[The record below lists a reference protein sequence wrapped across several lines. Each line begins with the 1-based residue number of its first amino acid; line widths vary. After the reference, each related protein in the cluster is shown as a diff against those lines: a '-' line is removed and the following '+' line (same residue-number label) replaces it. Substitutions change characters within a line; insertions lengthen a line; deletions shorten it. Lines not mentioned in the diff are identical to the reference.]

1 MAGDKDFYALLGVP
15 RSASVEELRRA
26 YREAALELHP
36 DKNRRPGDT
45 ERFLEVQ
52 QAYETLIDP
61 DRRAAYDVELAEEEA
76 RLAAA
81 ASFRC
86 HVMQSR
92 KNILPLDEPQV
103 HYVLFEIRPAVGLPD
118 VRPPVNLTIVV
129 DRSTSMRGQRL
140 DQVRAAALSIISNL
154 DPTDSASV
162 VAFSDRAEVFVT
174 PDQARDAA
182 VARAR
187 LSLLQAGGGTEIA
200 QGIEAGLGELK
211 RNFSRDGVNQMIL
224 LTDGRTYGDE
234 DACRSLANH
243 AASMGVAINSVG
255 IGSDWSDSLMDEI
268 SSKTGGNVVFLDSP
282 HAMADLLQGI
292 FDSLT
297 RVVASRVR
305 IEGAVSVA
313 VDVRSVF
320 RLEPEPMP
328 LGESLPFF
336 LGHLPRDGAIRV
348 LVEAVIQPIG
358 EADELVFGQFTIN
371 GDILGQA
378 SEAMGLPLQVSI
390 PISKNPDGAPPPE
403 SIVSALSFISLY
415 RMQEKAR
422 LEAELGEALQAARR
436 LENLAT
442 QLLATGER
450 DLARAALNEA
460 DRLNHTR
467 KFSTE
472 GEKLLKYGTRALL
485 LPAKS
490 SAP

>member
-1 MAGDKDFYALLGVP
+1 VSGGKDYYALLGVP
-15 RSASVEELRRA
+15 RSASVEDLRRA

-61 DRRAAYDVELAEEEA
+61 ERRAAYDVELAEEET

-86 HVMQSR
+86 HVQQSR
-92 KNILPLDEPQV
+92 GAILPLDEPQV
-103 HYVLFEIRPAVGLPD
+103 HYLLFEIRPATGLPD

-154 DPTDSASV
+154 AEGDSASV

-174 PDQARDAA
+174 PDQARDVT

-243 AASMGVAINSVG
+243 AASMGIAINSVG
-255 IGSDWSDSLMDEI
+255 IGSDWSDSLMDEL

-282 HAMADLLQGI
+282 HAISDLLQGI
-292 FDSLT
+292 FESLT

-328 LGESLPFF
+328 LGENLPFF
-336 LGHLPRDGAIRV
+336 LGYLPRDGVIRV
-348 LVEAVIQPIG
+348 LLEAVIQPIG
-358 EADELVFGQFTIN
+358 DVDELVFGQFTIN

-378 SEAMGLPLQVSI
+378 EDAVGLPLQVSL
-390 PISKNPDGAPPPE
+390 PVSKDADGMPPPE
-403 SIVSALSFISLY
+403 DIVSALSFVSLY

-490 SAP
+490 SAS

>member
-15 RSASVEELRRA
+15 RSASIEELRRA

-61 DRRAAYDVELAEEEA
+61 ARRAAYDVDLAEEEA
-76 RLAAA
+76 RLAAS

-86 HVMQSR
+86 HVLQSR
-92 KNILPLDEPQV
+92 KNILQMDEPQV
-103 HYVLFEIRPAVGLPD
+103 HYVLFEIRPATGLPD

-140 DQVRAAALSIISNL
+140 DQVRAAALAIVSNL
-154 DPTDSASV
+154 EPTDSASV

-174 PDQARDAA
+174 PDQARDPS

-211 RNFSRDGVNQMIL
+211 RNFSREGVNQMIL
-224 LTDGRTYGDE
+224 LSDGRTYGDE

-243 AASMGVAINSVG
+243 AASMGIAINGVG
-255 IGSDWSDSLMDEI
+255 IGSDWSDSLLDEI
-268 SSKTGGNVVFLDSP
+268 AGKTGGNVVFLDSP
-282 HAMADLLQGI
+282 HAISDLLQGV
-292 FDSLT
+292 FDGLT

-328 LGESLPFF
+328 LGDTLPFF
-336 LGHLPRDGAIRV
+336 LGHLPRDGVIRL
-348 LVEAVIQPIG
+348 LVEAVVQPLG
-358 EADELVFGQFTIN
+358 EAQDLVFGQFTVN
-371 GDILGQA
+371 GDILGQ
-378 SEAMGLPLQVSI
+378 SDEAIGLPLQVRI
-390 PISKNPDGAPPPE
+390 PVTQDPDGAPPPE
-403 SIVSALSFISLY
+403 DIVAALSFISLY

-422 LEAELGEALQAARR
+422 LEAELGEAVQAARR

-467 KFSTE
+467 KLSTE
-472 GEKLLKYGTRALL
+472 GEKFLKYGTRALL

-490 SAP
+490 SAS

>member
-1 MAGDKDFYALLGVP
+1 VPGDKDYYALLGVP
-15 RSASVEELRRA
+15 RSASVDELRRA

-61 DRRAAYDVELAEEEA
+61 ERRAAYDVELTEEEA
-76 RLAAA
+76 RIAAA

-92 KNILPLDEPQV
+92 KNILSLDEPQV
-103 HYVLFEIRPAVGLPD
+103 HYVLFEIRPAVGLPN

-140 DQVRAAALSIISNL
+140 DQVRAAALSIVSKL
-154 DPTDSASV
+154 DPGDSASV

-174 PDQARDAA
+174 PDQARDPT

-234 DACRSLANH
+234 DTCRSLANH
-243 AASMGVAINSVG
+243 AASMGIAINSVG
-255 IGSDWSDSLMDEI
+255 IGSDWSDNLMDEI
-268 SSKTGGNVVFLDSP
+268 ASKTGGNVVFLDSP
-282 HAMADLLQGI
+282 HAIADLLQGI

-313 VDVRSVF
+313 VDIRSVF

-328 LGESLPFF
+328 LGDSLPFF
-336 LGHLPRDGAIRV
+336 LGYLPRDGAIRV
-348 LVEAVIQPIG
+348 LLEAVIQPIG
-358 EADELVFGQFTIN
+358 DVDELVFGRFTVN
-371 GDILGQA
+371 GDILGQS
-378 SEAMGLPLQVSI
+378 SEAIGLPLQVSI
-390 PISKNPDGAPPPE
+390 PVGHDPDSAPPPE
-403 SIVSALSFISLY
+403 DIVSALSFISLY

-422 LEAELGEALQAARR
+422 LEAELGEAVQAARR

-450 DLARAALNEA
+450 ELARAALNEA

-472 GEKLLKYGTRALL
+472 GEKFLKYGTRALL

-490 SAP
+490 SAS

>member
-1 MAGDKDFYALLGVP
+1 MPGEMDLYALLGVP
-15 RSASVEELRRA
+15 RAASVEELRRA
-26 YREAALELHP
+26 YREAARELHP

-45 ERFLEVQ
+45 ERFLQVQ

-86 HVMQSR
+86 HVLQSR
-92 KNILPLDEPQV
+92 KNLLQLDEPQV
-103 HYVLFEIRPAVGLPD
+103 HYILFEIRPAVGLPD
-118 VRPPVNLTIVV
+118 IRPPVNLTIAI

-140 DQVRAAALSIISNL
+140 DQVRAAALSIIENL
-154 DPTDSASV
+154 DPGDSASV

-174 PDQARDAA
+174 PDQARDPS

-234 DACRSLANH
+234 DTCRSLANH
-243 AASMGVAINSVG
+243 AAGMGIAINGVG

-268 SSKTGGNVVFLDSP
+268 AGKTGGNVIFLDSP
-282 HAMADLLQGI
+282 HAISELLQGI
-292 FDSLT
+292 FSTLT
-297 RVVASRVR
+297 HVVASRVR
-305 IEGAVSVA
+305 IEGEVSIA

-320 RLEPEPMP
+320 RLEPEPMQ
-328 LGESLPFF
+328 LGEAPPFL

-348 LVEAVIQPIG
+348 LVETVIQPIG
-358 EADELVFGQFTIN
+358 GMRELVLGLFKVN
-371 GDILGQA
+371 GDILGQG
-378 SEAMGLPLQVSI
+378 SEAVGLPVQVSI
-390 PISKNPDGAPPPE
+390 PVSQEPDPAPPPE
-403 SIVSALSFISLY
+403 DIVSALSFISLY

-422 LEAELGEALQAARR
+422 IEAELGEALQAARR

-450 DLARAALNEA
+450 DLAKAALSEA

-467 KFSTE
+467 KLSTE
-472 GEKLLKYGTRALL
+472 GEKVLKYGTRALL

>member
-1 MAGDKDFYALLGVP
+1 VPGEMDLYALLGVP

-26 YREAALELHP
+26 YREAARELHP
-36 DKNRRPGDT
+36 DRNRRPGDT

-52 QAYETLIDP
+52 QAYETLTD
-61 DRRAAYDVELAEEEA
+61 DERRATYDVKLAEEEA

-86 HVMQSR
+86 HVLQSR
-92 KNILPLDEPQV
+92 KNLLQLDEPQV
-103 HYVLFEIRPAVGLPD
+103 HYVMFEIRPADGLPD
-118 VRPPVNLTIVV
+118 IRPPVNLTIVI

-140 DQVRAAALSIISNL
+140 DQVRGAALSIISNL

-174 PDQARDAA
+174 PDQARDPS

-200 QGIEAGLGELK
+200 QGIEAGLAELK
-211 RNFSRDGVNQMIL
+211 RNFSRDGVNHMIL

-243 AASMGVAINSVG
+243 AAGMGIAINGVG

-268 SSKTGGNVVFLDSP
+268 ASKTGGNVIFLDSP
-282 HAMADLLQGI
+282 NAISDLLQGI
-292 FDSLT
+292 FDTLT
-297 RVVASRVR
+297 HVVASRVR

-328 LGESLPFF
+328 LGDTLPFL
-336 LGHLPRDGAIRV
+336 LGNLPRDGAIRL

-358 EADELVFGQFTIN
+358 DIKELVIGQFMVN
-371 GDILGQA
+371 GDILGQGA
-378 SEAMGLPLQVSI
+378 ETVGLPLLVNI
-390 PISKNPDGAPPPE
+390 PISTNPDAVPPPE
-403 SIVSALSFISLY
+403 AIVNALSYISLY
-415 RMQEKAR
+415 RMQEKAQ
-422 LEAELGEALQAARR
+422 LEAGRGEALQAARR

-450 DLARAALNEA
+450 DLAKAALNEA

-467 KFSTE
+467 KLSTE
-472 GEKLLKYGTRALL
+472 GEKFLKYGTRALL

>member
-26 YREAALELHP
+26 YRESALELHP
-36 DKNRRPGDT
+36 DKNRRLGDT

-61 DRRAAYDVELAEEEA
+61 DRRAAYDIELAEEEA

-103 HYVLFEIRPAVGLPD
+103 HYVMFEITPAVGLPD

-174 PDQARDAA
+174 PDQARDVA

-234 DACRSLANH
+234 ETCRSLANH
-243 AASMGVAINSVG
+243 AASMGIAINSVG

-282 HAMADLLQGI
+282 HAMAELLQGI
-292 FDSLT
+292 FESLT

-313 VDVRSVF
+313 VDIRSVF

-328 LGESLPFF
+328 LGETLPFF
-336 LGHLPRDGAIRV
+336 LGYMPRDGAIRV

-371 GDILGQA
+371 GDILGQS
-378 SEAMGLPLQVSI
+378 SEAIGLPLQVTI
-390 PISKNPDGAPPPE
+390 PVSRNPDGAPPPE

-490 SAP
+490 SAS